1 MIEMSCLILG
11 TVSRILGLRI
21 FYEVSAKNIFLREPG
36 ANNIE
41 MNVQRIITP
50 KFAKKRIIT
59 PNLHTANLLLFII
72 LNTW

>member
-11 TVSRILGLRI
+11 IVSRILGLRI
-21 FYEVSAKNIFLREPG
+21 FYEVGAK
-36 ANNIE
+36 NIE
-41 MNVQRIITP
+41 MNVQ
-50 KFAKKRIIT
+50 RIIT